1 MLRNRENGFGTVT
14 IVLHWTIALLILGLM
29 LVGFAMRRTELD
41 PALQFSLYQWHKSLG
56 LTALGLALLRALW
69 WLAERTPQPVP
80 GLHPFEYAAARQTHR
95 ILILLGVIVPLAGW
109 AVASASTL
117 NMPSFYFNIIV
128 IPHLPLP
135 QSESAEAF
143 WARTHALLAYVMLV
157 LVAIHAVAALYHQFV
172 RGDEVLIRMLRSAS
186 SRSDAGP
193 VPGGETNRPLAGR
206 NDP

>member
-29 LVGFAMRRTELD
+29 FVGFAMRRIELD

-56 LTALGLALLRALW
+56 FTALGLALLRALW

-135 QSESAEAF
+135 HSESAEAF

-172 RGDEVLIRMLRSAS
+172 RGDDVLIRMLRSAS

-193 VPGGETNRPLAGR
+193 VQGGETNRPLAGR